1 MVEAAY
7 MEARRRDELDREY
20 EAVLTVAKYA

>member
-20 EAVLTVAKYA
+20 EAVLSVAKYA

>member
-7 MEARRRDELDREY
+7 IEARRRDELDREY
-20 EAVLTVAKYA
+20 EAVLSVAKYA